1 MNFLNKDTLI
11 EVASIGAG
19 VVSGNFVANKVYG
32 LLPASITDKVA
43 GYDGFIKGAIP
54 VIGGL
59 LLPKFGGNSP
69 IVRGI
74 ANGMI
79 ASGGAKIVD
88 SILEKAGV
96 NTDGFKS
103 IGNMMGNYYPTAPIS
118 GDQTMMSGTDT
129 MMSGM
134 DDGAYDNY
142 APDSYD
148 TSSASTGEMDY

>member
-19 VVSGNFVANKVYG
+19 VVSGNFVANKVYD
-32 LLPASITDKVA
+32 LLPASVTSAVT
-43 GYDGFIKGAIP
+43 GYEGFVKGAIP

-96 NTDGFKS
+96 DTSKFVING
-103 IGNMMGNYYPTAPIS
+103 IGCNYPTPMNG
-118 GDQTMMSGTDT
+118 GDTMMSGTDT
-129 MMSGM
+129 MMSGI
-134 DDGAYDNY
+134 DAGSVDTYTDY
-142 APDSYD
+142 SYD

>member
-32 LLPASITDKVA
+32 LLPESITSKVV

-59 LLPKFGGNSP
+59 LLPQFAGKSP

-96 NTDGFKS
+96 TDLEPFRS
-103 IGNMMGNYYPTAPIS
+103 IGNIGCNYPTPMNG
-118 GDQTMMSGTDT
+118 GDTMMSGTDT
-129 MMSGM
+129 MMSGI
-134 DDGAYDNY
+134 DAGAVDTYSDY
-142 APDSYD
+142 SYD

>member
-32 LLPASITDKVA
+32 LLPESATTAIA
-43 GYDGFIKGAIP
+43 GYEGFVKGAIP

-59 LLPKFGGNSP
+59 LLPRFGGNSP

-96 NTDGFKS
+96 DTSEFTING
-103 IGNMMGNYYPTAPIS
+103 IGCDYPMPMNG
-118 GDQTMMSGTDT
+118 GDTMMSGTDT

-134 DDGAYDNY
+134 DSGSVDTYNDY
-142 APDSYD
+142 SYD

>member
-32 LLPASITDKVA
+32 LLPTSVTTAVK
-43 GYDGFIKGAIP
+43 GYEGFVKGAIP

-96 NTDGFKS
+96 DTTDFTIQG
-103 IGNMMGNYYPTAPIS
+103 IGCNYPMPMNGGDTMMS
-118 GDQTMMSGTDT
+118 GTETMMSGTD
-129 MMSGM
+129 G
-134 DDGAYDNY
+134 GAYDDY
-142 APDSYD
+142 TASSYD
-148 TSSASTGEMDY
+148 TSASSSGEMDY

>member
-11 EVASIGAG
+11 EVASIGVG
-19 VVSGNFVANKVYG
+19 VVSGNLVANKVYG
-32 LLPASITDKVA
+32 FLPDTITNAVGK
-43 GYDGFIKGAIP
+43 YDGLVKGAIP

-59 LLPKFGGNSP
+59 FLPSFAGSSP

-88 SILEKAGV
+88 SLLEIAGV
-96 NTDGFKS
+96 DTTDYKTIAGTDTMLN
-103 IGNMMGNYYPTAPIS
+103 GCGYG
-118 GDQTMMSGTDT
+118 GDSTMMSGSDT
-129 MMSGM
+129 MLSGT
-134 DDGAYDNY
+134 DAGSYDTY
-142 APDSYD
+142 TDYSYD

>member
-32 LLPASITDKVA
+32 LLPESATTAIA
-43 GYDGFIKGAIP
+43 GYEGFVKGAIP

-59 LLPKFGGNSP
+59 LLPRFGGNSP

-96 NTDGFKS
+96 TDRSAFS
-103 IGNMMGNYYPTAPIS
+103 AIGNIGCNYPMPMNG
-118 GDQTMMSGTDT
+118 GDTMMSGTDT

-134 DDGAYDNY
+134 DAGSVDTFSDY
-142 APDSYD
+142 SYD